1 MTSVSEAVRSEN
13 PVKPA
18 ATESDEQPLNIYGF
32 ARQYEG
38 TYSIRPDECSSV
50 TFTAVSTGSQDGL
63 GPNTAYVINASITQY
78 VDEKLHNMPLS
89 GIARAYLHQYDTLV
103 LMNQGMSDSDGHQ
116 KSTPEVAPC
125 DLQVIGELLETF
137 GHDFA
142 KLLGAQTGCY
152 VDSWPL
158 APSSSPLPKGGL
170 E

>member
-1 MTSVSEAVRSEN
+1 MTLVSEN
-13 PVKPA
+13 PVKLVV
-18 ATESDEQPLNIYGF
+18 TDSDEQLLNIYGL
-32 ARQYEG
+32 AEQYEG
-38 TYSIRPDECSSV
+38 TYSDRGGSV

-63 GPNTAYVINASITQY
+63 GSNTAYVINASITQC
-78 VDEKLHNMPLS
+78 DGENLPLP

-116 KSTPEVAPC
+116 ESTPEVTLC

-142 KLLGAQTGCY
+142 KLLSFPSGCY

-170 E
+170 K